1 MEYFAH
7 VAEENTLPI
16 QAGEAQREA
25 LCESQLI
32 DGVGV
37 IVSRRKW

>member
-7 VAEENTLPI
+7 VAEENTLRI
-16 QAGEAQREA
+16 QAGEVQREE

-32 DGVGV
+32 DRVGV
-37 IVSRRKW
+37 TVSRRKR